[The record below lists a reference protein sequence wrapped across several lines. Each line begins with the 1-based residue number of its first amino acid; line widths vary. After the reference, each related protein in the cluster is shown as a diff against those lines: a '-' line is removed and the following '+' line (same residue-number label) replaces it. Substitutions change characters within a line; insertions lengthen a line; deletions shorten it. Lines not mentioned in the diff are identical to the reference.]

1 MTAQLGLDFA
11 TVDVFT
17 QTRFEGN
24 QLAIVQNIPL
34 SFALTRSQ
42 KQHHCQRVQS
52 LRQFFC
58 MNTEK
63 IRDTNGPSAFT
74 QPIRSCPLQAIP
86 PSVPH
91 VTFFQKLPSR
101 SPTRVKTSP
110 TPSSTP
116 RQERLICA
124 TSSQKKLPKAA
135 IPHDIHIHKKKYNR
149 ESFLSLQLG
158 LNKAGRS
165 SVSGLKAE
173 SDVVSIVIGMT
184 FVFVELGDED
194 ALRAVSATSGVV
206 IAKLDEG

>member
-1 MTAQLGLDFA
+1 MPSCRPDLKVIHL
-11 TVDVFT
+11 
-17 QTRFEGN
+17 
-24 QLAIVQNIPL
+24 PL
-34 SFALTRSQ
+34 SKYSVVFGFDSKPKAN
-42 KQHHCQRVQS
+42 HCQRVQL
-52 LRQFFC
+52 LRQFFS

-63 IRDTNGPSAFT
+63 IRDTNGPSVFT

-91 VTFFQKLPSR
+91 VMFFQKLPSR

-110 TPSSTP
+110 TLSSTP

-124 TSSQKKLPKAA
+124 TSSKKKLPKAA
-135 IPHDIHIHKKKYNR
+135 IPHDIHIHKKKYSH

-173 SDVVSIVIGMT
+173 SDVVSIVKGMT
-184 FVFVELGDED
+184 FVLVELGDED
-194 ALRAVSATSGVV
+194 ALRAVSATSGIV
-206 IAKLDEG
+206 IAELDE